1 MQIFLNAP
9 IILWIVHRSKPRLT
23 DVRQPCTIH
32 LLLLIIVMLLINKV
46 SGIGSY
52 PLMDYVLMNK
62 VFDE

>member
-9 IILWIVHRSKPRLT
+9 IILSIVRRSKPRLA

-32 LLLLIIVMLLINKV
+32 LLLLSIVMVLINRV
-46 SGIGSY
+46 SLIGSY
-52 PLMDYVLMNK
+52 LSMDYVLMNK